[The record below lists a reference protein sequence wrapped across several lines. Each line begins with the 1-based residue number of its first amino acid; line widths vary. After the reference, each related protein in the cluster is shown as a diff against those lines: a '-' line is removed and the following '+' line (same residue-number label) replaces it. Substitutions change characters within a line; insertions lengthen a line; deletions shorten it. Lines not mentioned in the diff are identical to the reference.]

1 MSFIQRF
8 TDSVSQFVEQHPN
21 SIQLTLTAVAA
32 SALTA
37 SSILTFQANQRKS
50 RARTLKDELKEAE
63 LRSTID
69 LTPVGTVNKSGQP
82 HILPPPTVFDDR
94 LIEEQLSKNT
104 AFLGQKGADQ
114 VRDAFVI
121 VVGAGGV
128 GSWAALMLMRSGVK
142 RIRIIDFDQV
152 TLSSLNRHAVAT
164 LEDVGTPKVRCIKTH
179 FKQIA
184 PFVEVEDCIDLLNAD
199 NVDELLSGRNAP
211 LALADKQI
219 MVTDMNTLG
228 NPDYVI
234 DAIDNINTKIDLIKY
249 CHDKKLPVI
258 SSMGAGAKADPS
270 RIQIADIK
278 DPLARS
284 VRQRLK
290 KLGIL
295 NGVPVAYSTEKPHHV
310 KLLPLEEE
318 KIEDRD
324 EFSALP
330 DFRARILPVLG
341 TIPSMFGM
349 AIATYIILKLADYP
363 DFDPLPVKLRDGL
376 YGRVHK
382 ELLNREVKTFK
393 EKVCAL
399 DVQDVAYIFEEM
411 WHGKSVVSGP
421 NDKLALTR
429 WDKSKPLSY
438 FNTVCLTRQE
448 ANAHDSLPEN
458 VDLEQHYG
466 KGVFDRVVNQFER
479 EKSIQKTWNH
489 VL

>member
-199 NVDELLSGRNAP
+199 NVDELLSG
-211 LALADKQI
+211 
-219 MVTDMNTLG
+219 

-270 RIQIADIK
+270 RIQIADISETFE

>member
-8 TDSVSQFVEQHPN
+8 TDSVSQFVEQHPT

-82 HILPPPTVFDDR
+82 HILPPPTIFDDR

-104 AFLGQKGADQ
+104 AFLGQKGADK

-184 PFVEVEDCIDLLNAD
+184 PFVEVEDCIDLLNAE
-199 NVDELLSGRNAP
+199 NVDELLS
-211 LALADKQI
+211 
-219 MVTDMNTLG
+219 G

-270 RIQIADIK
+270 RIQIADISETFE

-349 AIATYIILKLADYP
+349 AIATYIILKLADYA

-448 ANAHDSLPEN
+448 ANEHDSLPEH

-466 KGVFDRVVNQFER
+466 KDIHDKVLNQFER
-479 EKSIQKTWNH
+479 EKSIQKAWNH

>member
-1 MSFIQRF
+1 MRIS
-8 TDSVSQFVEQHPN
+8 DSVTKFLDKHQYAV
-21 SIQLTLTAVAA
+21 QLSLTAVAA

-37 SSILTFQANQRKS
+37 ASIISYQGNQRRLRAKS
-50 RARTLKDELKEAE
+50 LKDELREAE
-63 LRSTID
+63 ERSHNVID
-69 LTPVGTVNKSGQP
+69 LTPVGTVNNGRHSV
-82 HILPPPTVFDDR
+82 LPPPTIFDDK
-94 LIEEQLSKNT
+94 LIGEQLSKNT
-104 AFLGQKGADQ
+104 EFLGEKGARK
-114 VRDAFVI
+114 VRESFVI

-128 GSWAALMLMRSGVK
+128 GSWAALMLMRSGVQ

-199 NVDELLSGRNAP
+199 NVDELLG
-211 LALADKQI
+211 
-219 MVTDMNTLG
+219 G

-249 CHDKKLPVI
+249 CYDKKLPVI

-270 RIQIADIK
+270 RIQIADISETFE
-278 DPLARS
+278 DPLARA
-284 VRQRLK
+284 VRRKLK

-295 NGVPVAYSTEKPHHV
+295 EGVPVAYSTEKPHHV

-349 AIATYIILKLADYP
+349 AIATYIILRLSEYP
-363 DFDPLPVKLRDGL
+363 DFDPLPIKLREGL
-376 YGRVHK
+376 YVRVHR
-382 ELLNREVKTFK
+382 ELMSREIKTFDQ
-393 EKVCAL
+393 KVCPL
-399 DVQDVAYIFEEM
+399 DVPDVAYIFEEM
-411 WHGKSVVSGP
+411 WHGKSVISGP
-421 NDKLALTR
+421 DDKLALTR

-438 FNTVCLTRQE
+438 FNTVCMTRTE
-448 ANAHDSLPEN
+448 ANTHDKLAEDVN
-458 VDLEQHYG
+458 LEDYYG
-466 KGVFDRVVNQFER
+466 KEIYDKVVKRFED
-479 EKSIQKTWNH
+479 EKRIQDTWND

>member
-8 TDSVSQFVEQHPN
+8 TDSVSQFIEQHPT

-69 LTPVGTVNKSGQP
+69 LTPVGTVNKLGQP
-82 HILPPPTVFDDR
+82 HILPPPTIFDDR

-104 AFLGQKGADQ
+104 AFLGQKGADK

-184 PFVEVEDCIDLLNAD
+184 PFVQVEDCIDLLNAD
-199 NVDELLSGRNAP
+199 NVDDLLS
-211 LALADKQI
+211 
-219 MVTDMNTLG
+219 G

-270 RIQIADIK
+270 RIQIADISETFE

-363 DFDPLPVKLRDGL
+363 DFDPLSVKLRDGL

-448 ANAHDSLPEN
+448 ANEHDALPEN

-466 KGVFDRVVNQFER
+466 KDIYDKVASQFER
-479 EKSIQKTWNH
+479 EKSIQKAWNH